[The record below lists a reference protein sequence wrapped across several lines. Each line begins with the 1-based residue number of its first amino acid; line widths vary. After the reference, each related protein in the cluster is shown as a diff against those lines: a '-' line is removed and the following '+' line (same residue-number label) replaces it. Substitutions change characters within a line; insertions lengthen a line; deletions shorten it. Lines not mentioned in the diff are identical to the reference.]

1 MKLFWSISTLVLLG
15 MGSCRVRS
23 DMTSVEIECSECI
36 GKTVEITSPDLL
48 EPKNIQI
55 AKGRFDSN
63 GKVSLQFNIPNDRY
77 LSFGIDSVDRR
88 AMYFFAGEKTE
99 IVYAGKTP
107 RFKGANSYFYQYL
120 ADFKLIVDSLY
131 AVREQRMTSGVSIPE
146 DENEAFLKEARLP
159 VRSYE
164 GRVKADRE
172 LMAKHKE
179 VLIFG
184 AQNFSRSFDR
194 SLGMVTDDAIYEH
207 WRKNGNEANG
217 FAPDFFKATPVASQG
232 VFDGYFYF
240 ELVNS
245 ELLQNLWRPI
255 EFHLDESREDYDDG
269 TIGLCCAQ
277 VIARADFPEPFS
289 ELLLAKN
296 LYHCLRQ
303 TAVTPSVVELYDQF
317 TKRFPRSTFAPALKR
332 QFAESK
338 SLSSGEPA
346 KEIYGFREDGRR
358 FRLSELKGKVVYVD
372 FWATWCGPCIE
383 QFPHSR
389 KLIQQFTNDDGIVFL
404 FVSFDRDAR
413 KWKEFLRSKK
423 MKGIHVI
430 ADRGS
435 PSAADAYRITA
446 IPHYLL
452 IDHLGNIKSAYAM
465 PPSQPETGRIITEM
479 LAARRADAHLPAV
492 NSSAF

>member
-1 MKLFWSISTLVLLG
+1 
-15 MGSCRVRS
+15 
-23 DMTSVEIECSECI
+23 
-36 GKTVEITSPDLL
+36 
-48 EPKNIQI
+48 
-55 AKGRFDSN
+55 
-63 GKVSLQFNIPNDRY
+63 
-77 LSFGIDSVDRR
+77 
-88 AMYFFAGEKTE
+88 MYFFAGEKTE
-99 IVYAGKTP
+99 IVYAGKIP
-107 RFKGANSYFYQYL
+107 RFKGANNHFYQYL

-131 AVREQRMTSGVSIPE
+131 ALREQRITSGRRIPE
-146 DENEAFLKEARLP
+146 EENAAFREEARLP
-159 VRSYE
+159 VRRYE
-164 GRVKADRE
+164 SRVKADND
-172 LMAKHKE
+172 LTPKHKE
-179 VLIFG
+179 VLVFG
-184 AQNFSRSFDR
+184 AQNFSKSFDG
-194 SLGMVTDDAIYEH
+194 SLGVVTDDATYEH
-207 WRKNGNEANG
+207 WRRNGNEANG
-217 FAPDFFKATPVASQG
+217 YAPDFFKTTPVASQG

-240 ELVNS
+240 DLVNS

-255 EFHLDESREDYDDG
+255 EFHLDESGADYDDG
-269 TIGLCCAQ
+269 TIGLRCAE
-277 VIARADFPEPFS
+277 VITRSGFPEPFS

-303 TAVTPSVVELYDQF
+303 TAVTPSVAELYDQF
-317 TKRFPRSTFAPALKR
+317 TKHFPRSAFAPALKR

-430 ADRGS
+430 ADRNS
-435 PSAADAYRITA
+435 PSVADAYRVTA

-465 PPSQPETGRIITEM
+465 SPSQPETGATITGM
-479 LAARRADAHLPAV
+479 LAARRAGAHLPAA